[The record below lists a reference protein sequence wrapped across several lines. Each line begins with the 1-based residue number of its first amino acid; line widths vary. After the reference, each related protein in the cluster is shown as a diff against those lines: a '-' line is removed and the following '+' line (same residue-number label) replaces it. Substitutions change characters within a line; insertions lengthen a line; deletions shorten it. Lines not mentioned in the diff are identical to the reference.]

1 MMQKPDLNRIMEL
14 QKLLLI
20 FSQIERV
27 VDRRHKDSY
36 TRESDTEHSYNLAMT
51 AWFLAP
57 YFPHLDKD
65 TLIKFALI
73 HDIVE
78 VHAGDTFA
86 YSDAATLATKAAREE
101 AALQQLEKEWPDFP
115 DLTATIHEYEKRTS
129 EEAKFI
135 YALDKI
141 MPMMVIY
148 MSDGR
153 TWKNEGVT
161 VDLQHNSK
169 KDKIAVSKDIKPYY
183 DALHEL
189 LVASPHLF
197 AQAK

>member
-1 MMQKPDLNRIMEL
+1 MIPKPDLNRIIEL
-14 QKLLLI
+14 QKLLLV

-36 TRESDTEHSYNLAMT
+36 MRESDTEHSYNLAMT

-57 YFPHLDKD
+57 YFPQLDKD
-65 TLIKFALI
+65 RLIQFSLI

-86 YSDAATLATKAAREE
+86 YGDPETLASKPAREA
-101 AALQQLEKEWPDFP
+101 AALKQLELEWPDFP
-115 DLTATIHEYEKRTS
+115 DLTDSIHEYEKRDC
-129 EEAKFI
+129 EEAKFV

-141 MPMMVIY
+141 MPMIVIY
-148 MSDGR
+148 LSDGE
-153 TWKNEGVT
+153 TWKKEGIT
-161 VDLQHNSK
+161 VDLQHNAK

-183 DALHEL
+183 DALHEIL
-189 LVASPHLF
+189 ITSPHLF
-197 AQAK
+197 GNSK